1 MNRRF
6 ALVAA
11 LVGVLLVPG
20 TALADTATVTIN
32 TNVNQFQNASP
43 TISFGDSVVWQRNN
57 TSNPHTATS
66 TTLNDNPFDID
77 LPPGTGTST
86 GVNFARAG
94 SFGYRCDIHH
104 GMTGTIKVQM
114 MASDTTPNVNQLITI
129 TFATSGAP
137 SGFTEVI
144 QKRKAG
150 GTWRLYMKSTGTSV
164 NWTPG
169 KARTFEFRARLK
181 RLSDGAVSGWSPT
194 LSLTVSP

>member
-1 MNRRF
+1 VNRRL
-6 ALVAA
+6 ALILA
-11 LVGVLLVPG
+11 LAGLLVMPG
-20 TALADTATVTIN
+20 SAFAASATVSLSGS
-32 TNVNQFQNASP
+32 QNKFFDASP
-43 TISFGDSVVWQRNN
+43 TIDFGDFVDWQ
-57 TSNPHTATS
+57 TSATTRAHTATS

-77 LPPGTGTST
+77 LPAGSATST

-94 SFGYRCDIHH
+94 AFGYRCDIHH
-104 GMTGTIKVQM
+104 SMTGTISVRM
-114 MASDTTPNVNQLITI
+114 MSSDTTPNVSQLITI

-150 GTWRLYMKSTGTSV
+150 GTWRLYQKSTGTSV

-169 KARTFEFRARLK
+169 AAKTFEFRARLK

-194 LSLTVSP
+194 LSLTVAP